1 LAPKPPEGSVKP
13 MGHMQ
18 ERLTEFQ
25 QLIGTLQ
32 KDYPQ
37 EIQGFL
43 SFMKKAESGPALSG
57 KEKEVI
63 SVALAVAAQCEWCIA
78 FHVSAAAS
86 LGATRGELMEAGF
99 VAVVMHGGP
108 ALTYL
113 KPLVD
118 AVNEIVPK
126 EKATLNA

>member
-1 LAPKPPEGSVKP
+1 

-18 ERLTEFQ
+18 DRLAEFQ

-32 KDYPQ
+32 KEYPQ

-43 SFMKKAESGPALSG
+43 SFMKKAESGPALSA
-57 KEKEVI
+57 KEKELI

-118 AVNEIVPK
+118 AVNDIVPQPSV
-126 EKATLNA
+126 ARTA

>member
-1 LAPKPPEGSVKP
+1 
-13 MGHMQ
+13 MGHMVD
-18 ERLTEFQ
+18 RLNEFQ
-25 QLIGTLQ
+25 ALVGSLQ
-32 KDYPQ
+32 KEYPQ
-37 EIQGFL
+37 EIQGFMN
-43 SFMKKAESGPALSG
+43 FMKKAESGPALSS

-78 FHVSAAAS
+78 FHVSAAVS

-113 KPLVD
+113 KPLAD
-118 AVNEIVPK
+118 AVNEFAPPSTK
-126 EKATLNA
+126 P

>member
-1 LAPKPPEGSVKP
+1 
-13 MGHMQ
+13 MGYMQ
-18 ERLTEFQ
+18 EKLDEFRKLVGSLHQ
-25 QLIGTLQ
+25 
-32 KDYPQ
+32 DYPK
-37 EIQGFL
+37 ELEAFL
-43 SFMKKAESGPALSG
+43 NFMKTAEGGPVLSA

-63 SVALAVAAQCEWCIA
+63 SVALSVAAQCEWCIA

-86 LGATRGELMEAGF
+86 LGASRAEIMEAGF

-118 AVNEIVPK
+118 ALNEFVPSVASVVSVAPV
-126 EKATLNA
+126 ATT

>member
-1 LAPKPPEGSVKP
+1 
-13 MGHMQ
+13 MGRMQ
-18 ERLTEFQ
+18 EKLNEFHA
-25 QLIGTLQ
+25 LVGSLQ
-32 KDYPQ
+32 KEYPT

-43 SFMKKAESGPALSG
+43 TFMKKAEGGPALPA
-57 KEKEVI
+57 KEKEII

-78 FHVSAAAS
+78 FHVSAAVS

-118 AVNEIVPK
+118 AVDEFAPAGLAPTPAPARGPAVA
-126 EKATLNA
+126 KA

>member
-1 LAPKPPEGSVKP
+1 MA
-13 MGHMQ
+13 HMKDK
-18 ERLTEFQ
+18 LNEFQ
-25 QLIGTLQ
+25 NLVASLQ
-32 KDYPQ
+32 KEYSM

-43 SFMKKAESGPALSG
+43 NFMKMAESGPALSA
-57 KEKEVI
+57 KEKEII

-78 FHVSAAAS
+78 FHTSAAAS

-118 AVNEIVPK
+118 AVNELVP
-126 EKATLNA
+126 TPGTS